1 LRSSGFSACRDCAQP
16 GFGGPGENRFTPY
29 DALCKGAACRD
40 AGFPEG
46 FVNAAN
52 LTLFLRV
59 TDLAFGGPTPALTL
73 EHSFNMDDTRGG
85 VLGTGW
91 SFSLGD
97 TLTTDPDGT
106 LVLRRGSG
114 RTDRFATAAG
124 STALF
129 PVTSTTDSLSRAAD
143 GTYTLRAAAS
153 PAARIARIARNFSAD
168 GKLLSIQDG
177 PSVRVALDYD
187 SSGHLS
193 AAHYRGKQIDFAT
206 DTAGRITSIKDAA
219 GRSVSFTYNAQ
230 GRLAQ
235 QTNADGQ
242 TTGYQYDAA
251 GNVTSI
257 AWAGGQTAI
266 AYTGDPGFLS
276 VASVTTPDGAVRL
289 YDTPNTPEEIRVID
303 GNGDATFYTST
314 AQGLLQTVADS
325 AGNTVTFAYD
335 AAGNRI
341 RAVNGAGEAVSFTY
355 DSSNNLTGITDGANN
370 RWSATYTTGGA
381 ARITDPNRNVW
392 TLTYDDSGNLASVT
406 DPRTFTIAATR
417 NAAGQILSLADQKGN
432 ARGYLY
438 NADGLLTGFTD
449 ALGNKWAFDFDG
461 AARPS
466 ARTDPSGVTLKAA
479 YTPGNRIAGLT
490 AGAAQTAFDYSG
502 IQRDSL
508 NRLSR
513 YTDSF
518 GNQVSYTYDAAGQ
531 LSGLTLPGG
540 KSVAYQYDHLHRLSK
555 VSDWQG
561 NFALYS
567 YDAAAWPLSV
577 SVSGGPVTIYQ
588 YDGARN
594 LRAIVSTGPDG
605 TPVAGYR
612 YTVDPN
618 GNRTAVSALEPNTS
632 TVTRPASLAY
642 SFDAANRPTSRS
654 DGVTYRYD
662 ARGNLTAIEG
672 ASNVKLAYDA
682 FGRLQSL
689 SGDAGGLYS
698 YDSTG
703 LRVGRNDRSL
713 VYDLSGDRPRVVVE
727 TDSSGTPLAWYV
739 YGLGLLW
746 KVTADGTPY
755 FYHFDGDG
763 NVVAVSNPTA
773 GVVNTYRYDPQG
785 RLVSASEGVENLFR
799 ARGESGWVDEGNGL
813 LFTGSQ
819 FQFPELRLTLPAT
832 ADPSPPVPDLQPQLS
847 GVGACFFEGVAN
859 CLAATGSVAATGR
872 RTR

>member
-1 LRSSGFSACRDCAQP
+1 LSACRDCAQP

-29 DALCKGAACRD
+29 DALCRGAACRD
-40 AGFPEG
+40 TGFPQV

-52 LTLFLRV
+52 LTLFVRV
-59 TDLAFGGPTPALTL
+59 TDLAFGGPAPALTL

-85 VLGTGW
+85 VLGIGW

-114 RTDRFATAAG
+114 RTDRFTTAAG
-124 STALF
+124 SAALF

-153 PAARIARIARNFSAD
+153 PTARIFSAD
-168 GKLLSIQDG
+168 GKLFSIQDG
-177 PSVRVALDYD
+177 AAVRVSLDYD
-187 SSGHLS
+187 AAGRLS
-193 AAHYRGKQIDFAT
+193 AAHYRGKLINFAT
-206 DTAGRITSIKDAA
+206 DTAGRISTA
-219 GRSVSFTYNAQ
+219 
-230 GRLAQ
+230 
-235 QTNADGQ
+235 
-242 TTGYQYDAA
+242 YQYDAA
-251 GNVTSI
+251 GNLTAI
-257 AWAGGQTAI
+257 AWAGGKTAI

-276 VASVTTPDGAVRL
+276 VAGVTTPDGAVRQ
-289 YDTPNTPEEIRVID
+289 YDTPRTPGEIRVTD
-303 GNGDATFYTST
+303 GNGDATWYTST
-314 AQGLLQTVADS
+314 ALGLLQTVAYSSDAA
-325 AGNTVTFAYD
+325 AGNTVTYAYD

-355 DSSNNLTGITDGANN
+355 DSGNNLTGIIDRANN

-381 ARITDPNRNVW
+381 ARITDPNKNVW
-392 TLTYDDSGNLASVT
+392 TLAYDNSGNLAGVT
-406 DPRTFTIAATR
+406 DPRTFTVLATR
-417 NAAGQILSLADQKGN
+417 NAAGQILSLADPKGN
-432 ARGYLY
+432 TRNYQY

-449 ALGNKWAFDFDG
+449 ALGNKWAYDYDG

-466 ARTDPSGVTLKAA
+466 ARTDPTGVTVKAA
-479 YTPGNRIAGLT
+479 YTPANRIAVLT
-490 AGAAQTAFDYSG
+490 ATDTQTTFDYSG

-513 YTDSF
+513 YTDSN
-518 GNQVSYTYDAAGQ
+518 GIQLTYTYDAAGQ
-531 LSGLTLPGG
+531 LSSITMPGS
-540 KSVAYQYDHLHRLSK
+540 KTVAYQVAYQYDHLHRLSK

-561 NFALYS
+561 NFALYR
-567 YDAAAWPLSV
+567 YDTAGWPVSV

-632 TVTRPASLAY
+632 AVTRPASMVY
-642 SFDAANRPTSRS
+642 SFDAANRPISRN

-662 ARGNLTAIEG
+662 ALGNLTAIEGNAG

-689 SGDAGGLYS
+689 AGDAGGSYS

-703 LRVGRNDRSL
+703 LRVGRNDRRL
-713 VYDLSGDRPRVVVE
+713 VYDLSGDRPRVVME
-727 TDSSGTPLAWYV
+727 TDSSGTPIAWYV

-746 KVTADGTPY
+746 QVTADGTPY
-755 FYHFDGDG
+755 FYHYDGDG
-763 NVVAVSNPTA
+763 NTVALSSPTA

-785 RLVSASEGVENLFR
+785 RLVSANEGVDNVFR
-799 ARGESGWVDEGNGL
+799 ARGESGWMDDGNGL

-832 ADPSPPVPDLQPQLS
+832 ADLSPPAPGLQPQLS

-859 CLAATGSVAATGR
+859 CLAATGR

>member
-1 LRSSGFSACRDCAQP
+1 MLILRSPGWTACRDCAQSA
-16 GFGGPGENRFTPY
+16 FGGPGENRFTPY
-29 DALCKGAACRD
+29 DALCSGAACRD
-40 AGFPEG
+40 AGFPQV

-52 LTLFLRV
+52 LTLFVRV
-59 TDLAFGGPTPALTL
+59 ADLAFGGPAPALTL

-85 VLGTGW
+85 VLGIGW

-114 RTDRFATAAG
+114 RTDRFAAAAG
-124 STALF
+124 SSALF
-129 PVTSTTDSLSRAAD
+129 PVTGTTDSLSRAAD

-153 PAARIARIARNFSAD
+153 TTTRLFTTD
-168 GKLLSIQDG
+168 GKLLAIQDG
-177 PSVRVALDYD
+177 AAVRVSLDYD
-187 SSGHLS
+187 SSGHLT
-193 AAHYRGKQIDFAT
+193 AAHYRGKLIGFAT
-206 DTAGRITSIKDAA
+206 DTAGRIASIKDAA
-219 GRSVSFTYNAQ
+219 GRSVSFTYTAD

-235 QTNADGQ
+235 QTNADGGA
-242 TTGYQYDAA
+242 TAYQYDAS
-251 GNVTSI
+251 GNLASI
-257 AWAGGQTAI
+257 AWSGGKTAI

-276 VASVTTPDGAVRL
+276 VASIATPDTAVRH
-289 YDTPNTPEEIRVID
+289 YDIPLTPEQIRVTD
-303 GNGDATFYTST
+303 GNGDATLYTST
-314 AQGLLQTVADS
+314 ALGLLQTVAYSNDAA
-325 AGNTVTFAYD
+325 AGNTITYAYD

-341 RAVNGAGEAVSFTY
+341 NAVNGAGEKVTFTY
-355 DSSNNLTGITDGANN
+355 DSSNNLTAITDAANN
-370 RWSATYTTGGA
+370 RWSATYTNGVP
-381 ARITDPNRNVW
+381 ARITDPNKNVW
-392 TLTYDDSGNLASVT
+392 ILAYDNSGNLASVT
-406 DPRTFTIAATR
+406 DPRTFAVLATR
-417 NAAGQILSLADQKGN
+417 NAAGQILSLADPKGN
-432 ARGYLY
+432 TRGYQY

-449 ALGNKWAFDFDG
+449 ALGNAWAWTYDG

-466 ARTDPSGVTLKAA
+466 TQTDPAGVTLAA
-479 YTPGNRIAGLT
+479 SYTTGNRIASLS
-490 AGAAQTAFDYSG
+490 AGNTQTAFDYSG

-518 GNQVSYTYDAAGQ
+518 GNQLTYTYDAASQ
-531 LSGLTLPGG
+531 LTGITLPGG
-540 KSVAYQYDHLHRLSK
+540 KTVAYQYDHLHRLGM
-555 VSDWQG
+555 VSDWEG

-567 YDAAAWPLSV
+567 YDTAGWPVSL
-577 SVSGGPVTIYQ
+577 SVSGGPVAIYQ
-588 YDGARN
+588 YDSARN

-612 YTVDPN
+612 YTVDAN

-632 TVTRPASLAY
+632 AVARPPSLVY
-642 SFDAANRPTSRS
+642 SFDAANHPISRS
-654 DGVTYRYD
+654 DGMTYTYD
-662 ARGNLTAIEG
+662 ARGNLSAIQG

-689 SGDAGGLYS
+689 AGDATGSYT

-703 LRVGRNDRSL
+703 LRTIHNDRRL
-713 VYDLSGDRPRVVVE
+713 LYDLSGGQPRVVME
-727 TDSSGTPLAWYV
+727 TDSSNTPIAWYV

-763 NVVAVSNPTA
+763 NTVALSNPTA
-773 GVVNTYRYDPQG
+773 GVVNRYRYDAQG
-785 RLVSASEGVENLFR
+785 RLVSANEGVENVFR
-799 ARGESGWVDEGNGL
+799 AHGEAGWMDDGNGL

-832 ADPSPPVPDLQPQLS
+832 ADPSPPVPGLQPQLS
-847 GVGACFFEGVAN
+847 GPGACFFEGVAN
-859 CLAATGSVAATGR
+859 CLAATGR